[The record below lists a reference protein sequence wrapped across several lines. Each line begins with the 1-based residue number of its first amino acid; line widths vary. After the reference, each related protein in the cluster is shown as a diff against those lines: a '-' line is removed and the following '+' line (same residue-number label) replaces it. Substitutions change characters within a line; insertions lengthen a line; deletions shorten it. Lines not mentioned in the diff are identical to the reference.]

1 MKSIQVSPLT
11 GNGLSNLQRICAALK
26 LLQPPTNNS
35 YSNILKRVVEASC
48 SEAHECLI
56 RADKH
61 LKRKLIKSYP
71 QYSSLDVSDSFNI
84 SASVDGTWQKQYGS
98 DSLLGVVFIIPVE
111 SGEVLNAK
119 QGNTE
124 IKIVTVIKVI
134 CHMKLYAVLLIN
146 HHPSQW
152 KKLQP

>member
-26 LLQPPTNNS
+26 LLQPPTNNF
-35 YSNILKRVVEASC
+35 YSNTLKRVVEASC

-61 LKRKLIKSYP
+61 LKRKLVKSYP

-111 SGEVLNAK
+111 SGEVLDYEVKFEFRFECKAR
-119 QGNTE
+119 E
-124 IKIVTVIKVI
+124 
-134 CHMKLYAVLLIN
+134 Y
-146 HHPSQW
+146 
-152 KKLQP
+152 